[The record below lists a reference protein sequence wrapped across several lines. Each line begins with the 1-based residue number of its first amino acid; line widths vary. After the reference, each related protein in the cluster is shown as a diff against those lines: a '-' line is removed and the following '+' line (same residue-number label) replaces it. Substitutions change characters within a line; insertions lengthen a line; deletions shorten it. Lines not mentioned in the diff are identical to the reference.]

1 MKPTTKSANGTSFH
15 GTTITTSVKKLR
27 KVLGEPNYSANLGN
41 DKVNFEW
48 QAETESGDVFTVYD
62 WKEYRSI
69 EENERVEFHI
79 GGHTNNAT
87 VKALD
92 EIGEILQAL
101 AEIE

>member
-15 GTTITTSVKKLR
+15 GTTITTSVQKLR
-27 KVLGEPNYSANLGN
+27 MVLGEPKYSANDGM

-62 WKEYRSI
+62 WKEYKRI
-69 EENERVEFHI
+69 DENERVEFHI

-92 EIGEILQAL
+92 EILQAL

>member
-1 MKPTTKSANGTSFH
+1 MRTTTKSANGTSFH

-27 KVLGEPNYSANLGN
+27 KVLGEPKYSANLGD

-62 WKEYRSI
+62 WKEYRKI
-69 EENERVEFHI
+69 RENQRVEFHI

-92 EIGEILQAL
+92 EILQAL

>member
-15 GTTITTSVKKLR
+15 GTKITTSVQKLR
-27 KVLGEPNYSANLGN
+27 KVLGEPKYSANSGE

-69 EENERVEFHI
+69 EEDERVEFHI

-87 VKALD
+87 VEALD
-92 EIGEILQAL
+92 EILKAL

>member
-15 GTTITTSVKKLR
+15 GTTITTSVQKLR
-27 KVLGEPNYSANLGN
+27 KILGEPNYSANSGA

-62 WKEYRSI
+62 WKQYKRI
-69 EENERVEFHI
+69 GENERVEFHI

-92 EIGEILQAL
+92 EILKAL
-101 AEIE
+101 SEIE

>member
-1 MKPTTKSANGTSFH
+1 MRTTTKSANGTSFH
-15 GTTITTSVKKLR
+15 GTTITTTVEKLR
-27 KVLGEPNYSANLGN
+27 KVLGEPKYSPNDGE

-69 EENERVEFHI
+69 EEDERIEFHI

-92 EIGEILQAL
+92 EILQAL